1 MKFAY
6 SFHPLGE
13 TFFIYRSHMI
23 QRKFGKVAALTLTVG
38 LMSGFVSAPVHAA
51 SKTIIVWADET
62 RGPHLQQVIAAKGDW
77 VPGYTIKIVPFS
89 SFTALDTAFGNA
101 TALTG
106 PDIVVGANDW
116 VPTGAKEGKLAPVTL
131 SSSVRAQFTAN
142 NFFDLSYKG
151 VLYGVPLDINNVAMI
166 YNSKLT
172 SKPGTFG
179 QMVNF
184 YLANKAA
191 DKLTAGLCVAGGGMS
206 WGAESVLSALGGAP
220 YVMTA
225 SGTVDPSADPLP
237 AATVAANVTKYL
249 LDKNGKSNG
258 FFPATDTG
266 CKTAFLAGTVPY
278 AIIGNWEWQ
287 DYAKAGFDMNLM
299 PVPGILHGQN
309 GAAFA
314 SVSGALLTVYAAA
327 HGVDQ
332 GAKSLLNNFFGSAA
346 GAVAYQNVELRP
358 PANKKAQKDA
368 SVTDAQKGFG
378 KAGAVAG
385 IPQIG
390 AILNGAPG
398 GKAFW
403 DLLPAFWTDVLVN
416 GKSPLASAQ
425 SMDTFFKAN
434 VAAGIP
440 QL

>member
-1 MKFAY
+1 
-6 SFHPLGE
+6 
-13 TFFIYRSHMI
+13 MI
-23 QRKFGKVAALTLTVG
+23 QHKFGKVAALTVAAG
-38 LMSGFVSAPVHAA
+38 LISGFVSAPVHAA
-51 SKTIIVWADET
+51 SNTIVVWADET
-62 RGPHLQQVIAAKGDW
+62 RGPNLQKVIAASGDW

-89 SFTALDTAFGNA
+89 SFDALKTAFDNA
-101 TALTG
+101 TDITG

-116 VPTGAKEGKLAPVTL
+116 VATGAKNGKLAPVTL
-131 SSSVRAQFTAN
+131 SSSVRSKFTAN

-151 VLYGVPLDINNVAMI
+151 VLYGVPLDVNNVAMI

-172 SKPGTFG
+172 SKPGTLT
-179 QMVNF
+179 QMVKF

-206 WGAESVLSALGGAP
+206 WGAASVLGALGGAP
-220 YVMTA
+220 YVMTP
-225 SGTVDPSADPLP
+225 SGAVSATADPVP
-237 AATVAANVTKYL
+237 ADVVGANIKSL
-249 LDKNGKSNG
+249 FLSKSGKSNG

-287 DYAKAGFDMNLM
+287 DYVKAGFDMNLM
-299 PVPGILHGQN
+299 PVPGLKHGSHGN
-309 GAAFA
+309 AFA
-314 SVSGALLTVYAAA
+314 SVSGAMLTVYAAK

-332 GAKSLLNNFFGSAA
+332 GAKSVLNNFFGSAA
-346 GAVAYQNVELRP
+346 GAVAYENVELRP
-358 PANKKAQKDA
+358 PAQKTAQK
-368 SVTDAQKGFG
+368 SSSISLAQKGFG

-390 AILNGAPG
+390 AILNGATG
-398 GKAFW
+398 SKSYW

-416 GKSPLASAQ
+416 GKDPQTSAAKL
-425 SMDTFFKAN
+425 DAFFKTN
-434 VAAGIP
+434 IAAGIP

>member
-1 MKFAY
+1 MKFTY

-13 TFFIYRSHMI
+13 TFFKYGSHMI

-51 SKTIIVWADET
+51 SNTIIVWADET

-89 SFTALDTAFGNA
+89 SFDALKTAFDNA

-116 VPTGAKEGKLAPVTL
+116 VPTGAKNGKLAPVTL
-131 SSSVRAQFTAN
+131 SSSVRSKFTAN

-151 VLYGVPLDINNVAMI
+151 VLYGVPLDVNNVAMI

-172 SKPGTFG
+172 SKPGTLR
-179 QMVNF
+179 QMVKF

-206 WGAESVLSALGGAP
+206 WGAESVLGALGGAA
-220 YVMTA
+220 YVMTP
-225 SGTVDPSADPLP
+225 SGAVDPSADPLP
-237 AATVAANVTKYL
+237 ASVATNIKALFLN
-249 LDKNGKSNG
+249 KNGKSNG

-287 DYAKAGFDMNLM
+287 DYVKAGFDMNLM
-299 PVPGILHGQN
+299 PVPSINHGKY
-309 GAAFA
+309 GSAYA
-314 SVSGALLTVYAAA
+314 SVSGAMLTIYAAQ

-358 PANKKAQKDA
+358 PANKVAQKDA
-368 SVTDAQKGFG
+368 SISAAQKGFG
-378 KAGAVAG
+378 KAGATAG

-390 AILNGAPG
+390 AILNGASG
-398 GKAFW
+398 SKSFW

-416 GKSPLASAQ
+416 GKDPVTSVAK
-425 SMDTFFKAN
+425 MDAFFKTN
-434 VAAGIP
+434 ITAGIP

>member
-1 MKFAY
+1 
-6 SFHPLGE
+6 
-13 TFFIYRSHMI
+13 MI
-23 QRKFGKVAALTLTVG
+23 RNRFGKVAAAVVVTG
-38 LMSGFVSAPVHAA
+38 LISGIVTAPVHAA
-51 SKTIIVWADET
+51 SNTIIVWADET
-62 RGPHLQQVIAAKGDW
+62 RGPNLQKVIAAKGDW

-89 SFTALDTAFGNA
+89 SFDALKAAFDNA

-116 VPTGAKEGKLAPVTL
+116 VATGAKEGKLAPVTL
-131 SSSVRAQFTAN
+131 SSTVRANFTSN

-151 VLYGVPLDINNVAMI
+151 VLYGVPLDVNNVAMI

-172 SKPGTFG
+172 GKPTTLGG
-179 QMVNF
+179 MVKF

-206 WGAESVLSALGGAP
+206 WGAESVLGALGGAP
-220 YVMTA
+220 YVMSA
-225 SGTVDPSADPLP
+225 NGSVSASADPVP
-237 AATVAANVTKYL
+237 SDVVGANIKAL
-249 LDKNGKSNG
+249 FLAKNGKSNG

-287 DYAKAGFDMNLM
+287 DYVKAGFDMNLM
-299 PVPGILHGQN
+299 PVPGVTHGSN
-309 GAAFA
+309 GSAFA
-314 SVSGALLTVYAAA
+314 SVSGAMLTTFAAA

-332 GAKSLLNNFFGSAA
+332 GAKSLLNNFFGSTA
-346 GAVAYQNVELRP
+346 GAVAYQNIELRP

-368 SVTDAQKGFG
+368 SITAAQKGFG
-378 KAGAVAG
+378 KAGSVAG

-398 GKAFW
+398 GKSFW

-416 GKSPLASAQ
+416 GKDPVASAAK
-425 SMDTFFKAN
+425 MDTFFQAN
-434 VAAGIP
+434 IAAGIP

>member
-1 MKFAY
+1 M
-6 SFHPLGE
+6 
-13 TFFIYRSHMI
+13 IRS
-23 QRKFGKVAALTLTVG
+23 KFGKVAAVTIAAG
-38 LMSGFVSAPVHAA
+38 LISGFVSAPVHAA

-62 RGPHLQQVIAAKGDW
+62 RGPNLQKVITAKGDW

-89 SFTALDTAFGNA
+89 SFDALKAAFDNA

-116 VPTGAKEGKLAPVTL
+116 VPTGAKQGKLAPVTL
-131 SSSVRAQFTAN
+131 SSAVRSKFTAN

-151 VLYGVPLDINNVAMI
+151 VLYGVPLDVNNVAMI
-166 YNSKLT
+166 FNSKLT
-172 SKPGTFG
+172 GKPATLG
-179 QMVNF
+179 QMVNY
-184 YLANKAA
+184 YLANKTSA
-191 DKLTAGLCVAGGGMS
+191 KLTAGLCVAGGGMS
-206 WGAESVLSALGGAP
+206 WGAASVLGALGGAP
-220 YVMTA
+220 YVMTPTGSVSA
-225 SGTVDPSADPLP
+225 SADPVP
-237 AATVAANVTKYL
+237 AATVAANINKYF

-258 FFPATDTG
+258 FFPASDTG

-287 DYAKAGFDMNLM
+287 DYVKAGFDMNLM
-299 PVPGILHGQN
+299 PVPGVLHGKN
-309 GAAFA
+309 GSAFA
-314 SVSGALLTVYAAA
+314 SVSGAMLTVYAAA

-346 GAVAYQNVELRP
+346 GAIAYENIELRP
-358 PANKKAQKDA
+358 PAQKAAQKDA
-368 SVTDAQKGFG
+368 SISAAQKGFG
-378 KAGAVAG
+378 KSGAVAG

-398 GKAFW
+398 GKSYW

-416 GKSPLASAQ
+416 GKDPLASAQ
-425 SMDTFFKAN
+425 KMDTFFQAN
-434 VAAGIP
+434 IAAGIP

>member
-1 MKFAY
+1 
-6 SFHPLGE
+6 
-13 TFFIYRSHMI
+13 MI
-23 QRKFGKVAALTLTVG
+23 RNRFGKVAAVAVATG
-38 LMSGFVSAPVHAA
+38 LMAGVVTAPVHAA
-51 SKTIIVWADET
+51 SNTIIVWADET
-62 RGPHLQQVIAAKGDW
+62 RGPNLQKVIAAKGNW

-89 SFTALDTAFGNA
+89 SFDALKAAFDNA

-116 VPTGAKEGKLAPVTL
+116 VATGAKQGKLAPVTL
-131 SSSVRAQFTAN
+131 SSTVRNNFTSN

-151 VLYGVPLDINNVAMI
+151 VLYGVPLDVNNVAMI
-166 YNSKLT
+166 YNDKLT
-172 SKPGTFG
+172 SKPTTLGG
-179 QMVNF
+179 MVKF

-206 WGAESVLSALGGAP
+206 WGAASVLGALGGAP
-220 YVMTA
+220 YVMTQTGSVNA
-225 SGTVDPSADPLP
+225 TADPVP
-237 AATVAANVTKYL
+237 SDVVGANVKAL
-249 LDKNGKSNG
+249 FLDKNGKSNG

-287 DYAKAGFDMNLM
+287 DYVKAGFTMNLM
-299 PVPGILHGQN
+299 PVPGIKHGTY
-309 GAAFA
+309 GSAFA
-314 SVSGALLTVYAAA
+314 SVSGAMLTTFAAA

-332 GAKSLLNNFFGSAA
+332 GAKSLLNNFFGSTA
-346 GAVAYQNVELRP
+346 GAVAYENIELRP

-368 SVTDAQKGFG
+368 SISAAQKGFG
-378 KAGAVAG
+378 KSGSLAG

-398 GKAFW
+398 GKSYW

-416 GKSPLASAQ
+416 GKDPVASAAK
-425 SMDTFFKAN
+425 MDSFFQAN
-434 VAAGIP
+434 IAAGVP